1 MKFQLTILT
10 LAVLA
15 FAKPQAPPD
24 PAPAPPDP
32 APAPPD
38 PAPSPPSTSEPP
50 APPPDPPAPAPPAP
64 PPVPPPADPPAD
76 PPAEPSQPP
85 PPSPPPPPSGP
96 APVPPPAT
104 PAPAPPPDPSPPPPP
119 SSTAEPPPPEG
130 PICECGYTYCSSVL
144 KTMDNPWNE
153 DQLSQAYCS
162 TPNVKCDGES
172 PASSIDN
179 ALFICL
185 CDQPSQKVGN
195 HLEFLCGCD
204 KCLVVKPD
212 YRGRCKTPPLAG
224 SKGGKGDGKGNKVRG
239 TNPLGFWM

>member
-1 MKFQLTILT
+1 MKLQLTILT

-15 FAKPQAPPD
+15 FAKPQ
-24 PAPAPPDP
+24 APPDP

-85 PPSPPPPPSGP
+85 PPPPPPPPSQPAPPPSGP
-96 APVPPPAT
+96 APIPPPAT
-104 PAPAPPPDPSPPPPP
+104 PAPAPPPVPSPPPP

-130 PICECGYTYCSSVL
+130 PICECGYTYCSAVL

-153 DQLSQAYCS
+153 DQLSQSYCS

-239 TNPLGFWM
+239 TNPLGFW

>member
-1 MKFQLTILT
+1 MKLQLTILT

-15 FAKPQAPPD
+15 LAKPQAPPD

-32 APAPPD
+32 APA
-38 PAPSPPSTSEPP
+38 
-50 APPPDPPAPAPPAP
+50 PPDPPAPAPPAP

-76 PPAEPSQPP
+76 PPTEPSQPA
-85 PPSPPPPPSGP
+85 PPPSGP

-130 PICECGYTYCSSVL
+130 PICECGYTYCSAVL
-144 KTMDNPWNE
+144 KNMGTSTSLRRSRLTATDNPWNE
-153 DQLSQAYCS
+153 AQLSQAYCS

-224 SKGGKGDGKGNKVRG
+224 KGGKGDGKGSKVRG

>member
-15 FAKPQAPPD
+15 FAKPQ
-24 PAPAPPDP
+24 
-32 APAPPD
+32 APPD

-85 PPSPPPPPSGP
+85 PPSPPP

>member
-1 MKFQLTILT
+1 MKIQLTILT
-10 LAVLA
+10 LAVIALA
-15 FAKPQAPPD
+15 NPQAPPD
-24 PAPAPPDP
+24 PTPAPPDP
-32 APAPPD
+32 T
-38 PAPSPPSTSEPP
+38 SPSTSEQP

-64 PPVPPPADPPAD
+64 PPVSPPADPPAD

-85 PPSPPPPPSGP
+85 PPPPPPPPPSQPAPVPPPSGP

-144 KTMDNPWNE
+144 KGMDNPWNE
-153 DQLSQAYCS
+153 AQLSEAYCS
-162 TPNVKCDGES
+162 TPNVKCDGET
-172 PASSIDN
+172 PTSSIDN

-224 SKGGKGDGKGNKVRG
+224 SKGGKGNKVRG
-239 TNPLGFWM
+239 TNRLGFWM

>member
-15 FAKPQAPPD
+15 LAKPQAPPD
-24 PAPAPPDP
+24 PTPAPPDP
-32 APAPPD
+32 D
-38 PAPSPPSTSEPP
+38 PTPPSTSEQP
-50 APPPDPPAPAPPAP
+50 APPPEPPAPAPPAP
-64 PPVPPPADPPAD
+64 PPVPPPANPPAD
-76 PPAEPSQPP
+76 PPAEPSPP
-85 PPSPPPPPSGP
+85 PPSQPAPGPPPSGP

-130 PICECGYTYCSSVL
+130 SICECGYTYCSSVL
-144 KTMDNPWNE
+144 KGMDNPWSE
-153 DQLSQAYCS
+153 AQLSEAYCS
-162 TPNVKCDGES
+162 TPNVKCDGET

-224 SKGGKGDGKGNKVRG
+224 SKGGKGDEKGNKVRG
-239 TNPLGFWM
+239 TNRLGLWM

>member
-32 APAPPD
+32 APT
-38 PAPSPPSTSEPP
+38 PPSTSEPP

-64 PPVPPPADPPAD
+64 PVPPPADPPAD

-85 PPSPPPPPSGP
+85 PPPPPPPPSQPAPPPSGP

-104 PAPAPPPDPSPPPPP
+104 PAPVPPPDPSPPPPPP

-144 KTMDNPWNE
+144 KDMDNPWNE

-185 CDQPSQKVGN
+185 CDKPSQTVGN

-224 SKGGKGDGKGNKVRG
+224 KGGKGDGKGNKVRG
-239 TNPLGFWM
+239 ANPLGFWM

>member
-10 LAVLA
+10 LAVIALA
-15 FAKPQAPPD
+15 NPQAPPD
-24 PAPAPPDP
+24 PTPAPPG
-32 APAPPD
+32 PD
-38 PAPSPPSTSEPP
+38 PTPPSTSEQP

-64 PPVPPPADPPAD
+64 PPPAPG
-76 PPAEPSQPP
+76 
-85 PPSPPPPPSGP
+85 PPPSGP

-104 PAPAPPPDPSPPPPP
+104 PAPAPPPDPNPPLPP

-144 KTMDNPWNE
+144 KDMGILDNPWNE
-153 DQLSQAYCS
+153 AQLSEAYCS
-162 TPNVKCDGES
+162 TPNVKCDGET
-172 PASSIDN
+172 PTSSIDN

-224 SKGGKGDGKGNKVRG
+224 SKGGKGNKVRG
-239 TNPLGFWM
+239 TNRLGFWM

>member
-64 PPVPPPADPPAD
+64 PPVPPPADPPA
-76 PPAEPSQPP
+76 EPSQPP
-85 PPSPPPPPSGP
+85 PPPPPPPSGP

-104 PAPAPPPDPSPPPPP
+104 PAPASAPPPDPSPPPPP

-185 CDQPSQKVGN
+185 CDQPSQKIGN

>member
-15 FAKPQAPPD
+15 LAKPQAPPD
-24 PAPAPPDP
+24 PTPAPPDP
-32 APAPPD
+32 D
-38 PAPSPPSTSEPP
+38 PTPPSTSEQ
-50 APPPDPPAPAPPAP
+50 PAP

-85 PPSPPPPPSGP
+85 PPPPPPPSQPDPSPPPSGP

-119 SSTAEPPPPEG
+119 PPSSTASPPPEG

-144 KTMDNPWNE
+144 KDMDKPWN
-153 DQLSQAYCS
+153 DAQLSEAYCT
-162 TPNVKCDGES
+162 TPNANCDGET
-172 PASSIDN
+172 PASSIDS

-185 CDQPSQKVGN
+185 CDQPSQKIGN
-195 HLEFLCGCD
+195 HVELLCGCD
-204 KCLVVKPD
+204 TCLVVKPD
-212 YRGRCKTPPLAG
+212 FRGRCKSPCRAGG
-224 SKGGKGDGKGNKVRG
+224 SKDDGKGDGKGNKVRG
-239 TNPLGFWM
+239 TNRLGFWM

>member
-1 MKFQLTILT
+1 
-10 LAVLA
+10 
-15 FAKPQAPPD
+15 
-24 PAPAPPDP
+24 
-32 APAPPD
+32 
-38 PAPSPPSTSEPP
+38 EPP
-50 APPPDPPAPAPPAP
+50 L
-64 PPVPPPADPPAD
+64 
-76 PPAEPSQPP
+76 
-85 PPSPPPPPSGP
+85 
-96 APVPPPAT
+96 
-104 PAPAPPPDPSPPPPP
+104 
-119 SSTAEPPPPEG
+119 PEG

-144 KTMDNPWNE
+144 KDMDNPWNE

-185 CDQPSQKVGN
+185 CDKPSQTVGN

>member
-10 LAVLA
+10 LAVIALA
-15 FAKPQAPPD
+15 NPQAPPD
-24 PAPAPPDP
+24 PTPAPPDP
-32 APAPPD
+32 D
-38 PAPSPPSTSEPP
+38 PTPPSTSEQP

-64 PPVPPPADPPAD
+64 PP
-76 PPAEPSQPP
+76 
-85 PPSPPPPPSGP
+85 
-96 APVPPPAT
+96 
-104 PAPAPPPDPSPPPPP
+104 
-119 SSTAEPPPPEG
+119 G

-144 KTMDNPWNE
+144 KDMDNPWNE
-153 DQLSQAYCS
+153 AQLSEAYCS
-162 TPNVKCDGES
+162 TPNVKCDGET
-172 PASSIDN
+172 PTSSIDN

-224 SKGGKGDGKGNKVRG
+224 SKGGKGNKVRG
-239 TNPLGFWM
+239 TNRLGFWM

>member
-64 PPVPPPADPPAD
+64 PPVPPPADPPA
-76 PPAEPSQPP
+76 EPSQPP
-85 PPSPPPPPSGP
+85 PPPPPPPSGP

-104 PAPAPPPDPSPPPPP
+104 PAPAPAPPPDPSPPPPP

-185 CDQPSQKVGN
+185 CDQPSQKIGN

>member
-10 LAVLA
+10 LAVIALA
-15 FAKPQAPPD
+15 NPQAPPD
-24 PAPAPPDP
+24 PTPAPPDP
-32 APAPPD
+32 T
-38 PAPSPPSTSEPP
+38 PPSTSEQP
-50 APPPDPPAPAPPAP
+50 APPPNPPAPAPPAP

-85 PPSPPPPPSGP
+85 PPPPPPPPPSQPAPGPPPSGP

-104 PAPAPPPDPSPPPPP
+104 PAPNPPPPP
-119 SSTAEPPPPEG
+119 SSTAEPPPPQG

-144 KTMDNPWNE
+144 KDMDNPWNE
-153 DQLSQAYCS
+153 AQLSEAYCS
-162 TPNVKCDGES
+162 TPNVKCDGET
-172 PASSIDN
+172 PTSSIDN

-224 SKGGKGDGKGNKVRG
+224 SKGGKGNKVRG
-239 TNPLGFWM
+239 TNRLGFWM

>member
-15 FAKPQAPPD
+15 LAKPQAPPD

-32 APAPPD
+32 APT
-38 PAPSPPSTSEPP
+38 PPSTSEPP

-85 PPSPPPPPSGP
+85 PPPPPPPPSQPAPPPSGP
-96 APVPPPAT
+96 APVPPTAT

-130 PICECGYTYCSSVL
+130 PICECGYTYCSAVL
-144 KTMDNPWNE
+144 KGMDKPWNE

-224 SKGGKGDGKGNKVRG
+224 KGGKGDGKGNKVRG

>member
-10 LAVLA
+10 LAVIALA
-15 FAKPQAPPD
+15 NPQAPPD
-24 PAPAPPDP
+24 PTPAPPDP
-32 APAPPD
+32 D
-38 PAPSPPSTSEPP
+38 PTPPSTSEQP

-76 PPAEPSQPP
+76 PPAEPS
-85 PPSPPPPPSGP
+85 PSPPPPPPPPSQP
-96 APVPPPAT
+96 APGP
-104 PAPAPPPDPSPPPPP
+104 PPPPP

-144 KTMDNPWNE
+144 KDMDNPWNE
-153 DQLSQAYCS
+153 AQLSKAYCS
-162 TPNVKCDGES
+162 TPNVKCDSET
-172 PASSIDN
+172 PTSSIDN

-224 SKGGKGDGKGNKVRG
+224 SKGGKGNKVRG
-239 TNPLGFWM
+239 TNRLGFWM